1 MRITPVILFA
11 IGLWGL
17 FYPETLIEAG
27 SGGGRW
33 VFAVI
38 IGLGVFLIWRTARR
52 SKS

>member
-17 FYPETLIEAG
+17 LYPETVIEAD

-33 VFAVI
+33 FFVVI
-38 IGLGVFLIWRTARR
+38 IGLGVFLIWRTARQP
-52 SKS
+52 KS